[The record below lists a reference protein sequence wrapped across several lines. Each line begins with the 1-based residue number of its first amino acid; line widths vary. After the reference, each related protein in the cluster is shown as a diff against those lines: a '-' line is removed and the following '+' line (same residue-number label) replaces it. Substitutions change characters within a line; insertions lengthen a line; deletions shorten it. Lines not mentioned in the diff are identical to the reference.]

1 MVKIVLQG
9 TTSVSG
15 QVGTFQNR
23 VITDGGVFEAPNCC
37 TTFLK
42 TLTTDEVLG
51 GVLDVR
57 PDVNVPLTFSVGEIR
72 DITKRTGTFSKTI
85 VLPSTDNNNRILNH
99 YYDVNI
105 QAGTFDVSKL
115 TYCQVLQN
123 DVIILEDAILQL
135 ISVNKSQSTDAH
147 EQVVNYEVLIKDTK
161 AELFTSITNAEL
173 TDLDFSDLNHFTNS
187 GVIVSTF
194 TNTQLNGFKY
204 LMPYANAG
212 SNNYNASQFKPA
224 IYAKTYFD
232 RIFANAGFTYE
243 WAGLQDARFDKLII
257 PYNGEAN
264 QIDWTDYKVK
274 ANTAHTTNYSQ
285 PASGNFVAF
294 FENLTAWTETLDLQ
308 NIFNPVTGIYTAPTD
323 VDPNA
328 SQSYEFKFNV
338 TYEVSFF
345 NPNANPVQ
353 PNIFNSQ
360 VGQYVP
366 QPRTFTPYIQ
376 AVNPAG
382 TGASSTLT
390 PIIISTPLASGT
402 TIFGTYSNTGITTP
416 SGYISTGNQ
425 LRTRVGLSSN
435 MTFGTY
441 QWRTAAGTPVKVD
454 INIDIIDISLE
465 VVPNSNVQPV
475 SGNLLMNEY
484 VPQKVKQSDFVKA
497 IFTMF
502 NLFADIDPDNPTN
515 IILTHRDEYYD
526 NGAEKDWTYK
536 LAKDREQN
544 LEFLPDV
551 SSKRLI
557 LTYKQDNDTPNTLYY
572 GATKEVYGQQE
583 YIFNSEYVRDIE
595 TKEILFSPTP
605 IAQTTFGAVVP
616 MIDGQAPKTNIRI
629 LYDGGSTSCGIY
641 NIIDSGTT
649 GTYNVN
655 TYPAI
660 THFDDPITPSYDIN
674 FGTCDFYYYS
684 PQVLTNNTLYNLY
697 WRRTIN
703 QINEGK
709 MLSAYFYLDEGDI
722 HNLKLNDKIRIDNS
736 WWNINRVID
745 YNANTEGLTKV
756 ELISVDSEQE
766 LAPFITN
773 TGTTAPSPT
782 TQGSVAS
789 VLQSMAISSN
799 VALQGSNAAIYGQG
813 NIVAQGVKGVIIGDN
828 KTLNED
834 GLITPKIN
842 GAAVQSQTYV
852 VNLSQV
858 GTNDPTAIDLSNNI
872 GVVTWIRTAQG
883 EYLGTPTNPFDALYT
898 YVMINQVEHDY
909 QTSAYINT
917 DGNIVVIT
925 CRNSGHNHEDDK
937 LNNTT
942 LEIRTY

>member
-37 TTFLK
+37 TAFLK
-42 TLTTDEVLG
+42 TLTTNEVLG

-173 TDLDFSDLNHFTNS
+173 SDLDFSDLDHFTNS

-194 TNTQLNGFKY
+194 TNTQVNGFKY

-274 ANTAHTTNYSQ
+274 ANTAHITNYNQ
-285 PASGNFVAF
+285 PTSGNFVAF

-323 VDPNA
+323 VDPSA

-465 VVPNSNVQPV
+465 IVPNSNVQPV

-526 NGAEKDWTYK
+526 NGVEKNWTYK

-572 GATKEVYGQQE
+572 GATKEIYGQQE

-813 NIVAQGVKGVIIGDN
+813 NIVAQSVKGVIIGDN

-852 VNLSQV
+852 VNLTQV

-872 GVVTWIRTAQG
+872 GVVTWTRTAQG
-883 EYLGTPTNPFDALYT
+883 EYLGTPTNPFDSLYT
-898 YVMINQVEHDY
+898 YVMVNQVEHDY

-925 CRNSGHNHEDDK
+925 CRNSGHNHRDGI

>member
-37 TTFLK
+37 TAFLK

-173 TDLDFSDLNHFTNS
+173 SDLDFSDLNHFTNS

-194 TNTQLNGFKY
+194 TNTEANGFKY
-204 LMPYANAG
+204 VMPYANAG

-274 ANTAHTTNYSQ
+274 ANASHITTFSQ
-285 PASGNFVAF
+285 PTSGNFVAF

-366 QPRTFTPYIQ
+366 QARTFTPYIQ

-390 PIIISTPLASGT
+390 PIIISSPLASGT

-425 LRTRVGLSSN
+425 LRTRVGLNSN

-465 VVPNSNVQPV
+465 IVPNSNVQPV

-526 NGAEKDWTYK
+526 NGVEKDWTYK

-551 SSKRLI
+551 SNKRLI
-557 LTYKQDNDTPNTLYY
+557 LTYKQDDDTPNTLYY
-572 GATKEVYGQQE
+572 GATKEIYGQQE

-789 VLQSMAISSN
+789 VLQSMAISTN

-813 NIVAQGVKGVIIGDN
+813 NIVAQSVKGVIIGDN

-872 GVVTWIRTAQG
+872 GVVTWTRTLQG
-883 EYLGTPTNPFDALYT
+883 NYLGTPTNPFDALYT
-898 YVMINQVEHDY
+898 YVMINSNEHDHLN
-909 QTSAYINT
+909 SAYINT
-917 DGNIVVIT
+917 DGNIVVKT
-925 CRNSGHNHEDDK
+925 TNTQNHQHRDGI

>member
-37 TTFLK
+37 TSFLK

-173 TDLDFSDLNHFTNS
+173 SDLDFSDLNHFTNS

-194 TNTQLNGFKY
+194 TNTEANGFKY
-204 LMPYANAG
+204 VMPYANAG
-212 SNNYNASQFKPA
+212 SNSYNASQFKPA

-274 ANTAHTTNYSQ
+274 ANTAHITTFSQ

-366 QPRTFTPYIQ
+366 QARTFTPYIQ

-390 PIIISTPLASGT
+390 PIIISSPLASGT

-425 LRTRVGLSSN
+425 LRTRVGLNSN

-465 VVPNSNVQPV
+465 IVPNSNVQPV

-551 SSKRLI
+551 SNKRLI
-557 LTYKQDNDTPNTLYY
+557 LTYKQDDDTPNTLYY
-572 GATKEVYGQQE
+572 GATKEIYGQQE

-782 TQGSVAS
+782 TQGSAAS

-813 NIVAQGVKGVIIGDN
+813 NIVAQSVKGVIIGDN

-872 GVVTWIRTAQG
+872 GVVTWTRTLKG
-883 EYLGTPTNPFDALYT
+883 NYLGTPTNPFDALYT
-898 YVMINQVEHDY
+898 YVMINSNEHDHLN
-909 QTSAYINT
+909 SAYINT
-917 DGNIVVIT
+917 DGNIVVKT
-925 CRNSGHNHEDDK
+925 TNTQNHQHNDDI

>member
-194 TNTQLNGFKY
+194 TNTQVNGFKY

-465 VVPNSNVQPV
+465 VVPNSNVQPI

-484 VPQKVKQSDFVKA
+484 VPQKIKQSDFVKA

-782 TQGSVAS
+782 TQGSTAS

-872 GVVTWIRTAQG
+872 GVVTWTRTLQG
-883 EYLGTPTNPFDALYT
+883 NYLGTPTNPFDALYT
-898 YVMINQVEHDY
+898 YVMINSNEHDHLN
-909 QTSAYINT
+909 SAYINT
-917 DGNIVVIT
+917 DGNIVVKT
-925 CRNSGHNHEDDK
+925 TNTQNHQHNDDI

>member
-194 TNTQLNGFKY
+194 TNTQVNGFKY

-425 LRTRVGLSSN
+425 LRTRVGLNSN

-465 VVPNSNVQPV
+465 IVPNSNVQPV

-872 GVVTWIRTAQG
+872 GDVTWIRTAQG

-925 CRNSGHNHEDDK
+925 CRNSGHKHEDDK

>member
-9 TTSVSG
+9 TTSVSA

-37 TTFLK
+37 TEFLK
-42 TLTTDEVLG
+42 SLGDDEVLG

-57 PDVNVPLTFSVGEIR
+57 PDVNFPLTFSVGEIR

-105 QAGTFDVSKL
+105 QAGTFDVTKL

-135 ISVNKSQSTDAH
+135 VAVNKSQSTDAH

-173 TDLDFSDLNHFTNS
+173 TDLDFSDLNHFSNS
-187 GVIVSTF
+187 GVIVSTYS
-194 TNTQLNGFKY
+194 NTEANGFKY
-204 LMPYANAG
+204 VLPYSNTG
-212 SNNYNASQFKPA
+212 SINYNVRQLKPA

-232 RIFANAGFTYE
+232 RIFASAGFTYE
-243 WAGLQDARFDKLII
+243 WASLQDARFDKLLI
-257 PYNGEAN
+257 PYNGEEN
-264 QIDWTDYKVK
+264 QIDWSDYKVK
-274 ANTAHTTNYSQ
+274 ARDTYTTSNTQPTNGGFLSFY
-285 PASGNFVAF
+285 
-294 FENLTAWTETLDLQ
+294 ETLTGWTEDLDPQGL
-308 NIFNPVTGIYTAPTD
+308 FDPTTGIYTAPTD
-323 VDPNA
+323 VDPTA

-338 TYEVSFF
+338 TYEVSFY

-353 PNIFNSQ
+353 PYIYNSQ
-360 VGQYVP
+360 SGTYVP
-366 QPRTFTPYIQ
+366 ASRTFTPYLQ
-376 AVNPAG
+376 AVGPLG
-382 TGASSTLT
+382 GASSSLT
-390 PIIISTPLASGT
+390 PIGVTSALASGT
-402 TIFGTYSNTGITTP
+402 TIFGSYQNTGITTP
-416 SGYISTGNQ
+416 SGYIATGDP
-425 LRTRVGLSSN
+425 LTMRVGIASN
-435 MTFGTY
+435 MTFGQYT
-441 QWRTAAGTPVKVD
+441 WRTAAGTPVQVD
-454 INIDIIDISLE
+454 INIDIIEVSLE
-465 VVPNSNVQPV
+465 VMPNSNVQPIGGV
-475 SGNLLMNEY
+475 IQMNEY

-502 NLFADIDPDNPTN
+502 NLFADID
-515 IILTHRDEYYD
+515 RDAYYD

-551 SSKRLI
+551 TNKRLI
-557 LTYKQDNDTPNTLYY
+557 LTYKQDSDTPNTLYY

-629 LYDGGSTSCGIY
+629 LYDGGEQPCGSY
-641 NIIDSGTT
+641 NLVDGGAT
-649 GTYNVN
+649 GTYGIN

-660 THFDDPITPSYDIN
+660 THFDDPLTPSYDIN

-709 MLSAYFYLDEGDI
+709 MLSAFFYLNEGDI

-745 YNANTEGLTKV
+745 YNANAEGLTKV

-766 LAPFITN
+766 LVPFITN
-773 TGTTAPSPT
+773 TGTPAPSPT
-782 TQGSVAS
+782 TEASLNS
-789 VLQSMAISSN
+789 VLRSTTTSTN
-799 VALQGSNAAIYGQG
+799 VILESTDVSVYGRG
-813 NIVAQGVKGVIIGDN
+813 NTIAQGTRGVVIGDGQ
-828 KTLNED
+828 TLNED
-834 GLITPKIN
+834 GLITPRIN
-842 GAAVQSQTYV
+842 GAPVQSTTYIA
-852 VNLSQV
+852 NLTQA
-858 GTNDPTAIDLSNNI
+858 GTNAPTAIEISNNL
-872 GVVTWIRTAQG
+872 GVVTWTRTAAG
-883 EYLGTPTNPFDALYT
+883 EYLGTPPSPLDALYT

-925 CRNSGHNHEDDK
+925 CRNSGHNHEDDR

>member
-37 TTFLK
+37 TAFLK

-173 TDLDFSDLNHFTNS
+173 SDLDFSDLDHFTNS
-187 GVIVSTF
+187 GVIISTF
-194 TNTQLNGFKY
+194 TNTQVNGFKY

-274 ANTAHTTNYSQ
+274 ANTAHITSFSQ
-285 PASGNFVAF
+285 PTSGNFVAF

-353 PNIFNSQ
+353 PNILNSQ

-366 QPRTFTPYIQ
+366 TPRTFTPYIQ

-425 LRTRVGLSSN
+425 LRTRVGLNSN

-465 VVPNSNVQPV
+465 IVPNSNVQPV

-526 NGAEKDWTYK
+526 NGVEKDWTYK

-572 GATKEVYGQQE
+572 GATKEIYGQQE

-756 ELISVDSEQE
+756 ELISVDTEQE

-813 NIVAQGVKGVIIGDN
+813 NIVAQSVKGVIIGDN

-872 GVVTWIRTAQG
+872 GNVTWIRTAAG
-883 EYLGTPTNPFDALYT
+883 EYLGTPTNPFDSLYT

-917 DGNIVVIT
+917 DGNIVVVT
-925 CRNSGHNHEDDK
+925 CRNSGHNHNDGI

>member
-9 TTSVSG
+9 TTSVSA

-37 TTFLK
+37 TEFLK
-42 TLTTDEVLG
+42 SLGDDEVIG

-57 PDVNVPLTFSVGEIR
+57 PDVNFPLTFSVGEIR

-105 QAGTFDVSKL
+105 QAGTFDVTKL

-135 ISVNKSQSTDAH
+135 VAVNKSQSTDAH

-173 TDLDFSDLNHFTNS
+173 TDLDFSDLDHFSNS
-187 GVIVSTF
+187 GVIVSTYS
-194 TNTQLNGFKY
+194 NTEANGFKY
-204 LMPYANAG
+204 VLPYSNTG
-212 SNNYNASQFKPA
+212 SINYNVRQLKPA

-243 WAGLQDARFDKLII
+243 WASLQDARFDKLLI
-257 PYNGEAN
+257 PYNGEEN
-264 QIDWTDYKVK
+264 QIDWSDYKVK
-274 ANTAHTTNYSQ
+274 ARDTYTTSNTQPTNGGFLSFY
-285 PASGNFVAF
+285 
-294 FENLTAWTETLDLQ
+294 ETLTGWTEDLDPQSL
-308 NIFNPVTGIYTAPTD
+308 FDPTTGVYTAPTD
-323 VDPNA
+323 VDPTA
-328 SQSYEFKFNV
+328 SQSYEFKFNI
-338 TYEVSFF
+338 TYEVSFY
-345 NPNANPVQ
+345 NHNANPVQ
-353 PNIFNSQ
+353 PYIYNSQ
-360 VGQYVP
+360 SGTYVP
-366 QPRTFTPYIQ
+366 AGRTFTPYLQ
-376 AVNPAG
+376 AVGPLG
-382 TGASSTLT
+382 GASSSLT
-390 PIIISTPLASGT
+390 PIGVTSALASGT
-402 TIFGTYSNTGITTP
+402 TIFGSYQNTGITTP
-416 SGYISTGNQ
+416 SGYIATGDPLNM
-425 LRTRVGLSSN
+425 RVGMASN
-435 MTFGTY
+435 MTFGQYT
-441 QWRTAAGTPVKVD
+441 WRTAAGTPVQVD
-454 INIDIIDISLE
+454 INIDIIEVSLE
-465 VVPNSNVQPV
+465 VMPNSNVQPIGGV
-475 SGNLLMNEY
+475 IQMNEY

-502 NLFADIDPDNPTN
+502 NLFADIDPDNPSN
-515 IILTHRDEYYD
+515 IILTHRDAYYD
-526 NGAEKDWTYK
+526 NGNEKEWTYK

-551 SSKRLI
+551 TNKRLI
-557 LTYKQDNDTPNTLYY
+557 LTYKQDSDTPNTLYY

-629 LYDGGSTSCGIY
+629 LYDGGEQPCGSY
-641 NIIDSGTT
+641 NLVDGGAT
-649 GTYNVN
+649 GTYGIN

-660 THFDDPITPSYDIN
+660 THFDDPLTPSYDIN

-709 MLSAYFYLDEGDI
+709 MLSAFFYLNEGDI

-745 YNANTEGLTKV
+745 YNANAEGLTKV

-766 LAPFITN
+766 LVPFITN
-773 TGTTAPSPT
+773 TGTPAPSPT
-782 TQGSVAS
+782 TEASLNS
-789 VLQSMAISSN
+789 VLRSTTTSTN
-799 VALQGSNAAIYGQG
+799 VILESTDVSVYGRG
-813 NIVAQGVKGVIIGDN
+813 NTIAQGTRGVVIGDGQ
-828 KTLNED
+828 TLNED
-834 GLITPKIN
+834 GIITPRIN
-842 GAAVQSQTYV
+842 GAPVQNSTYIANLTQT
-852 VNLSQV
+852 
-858 GTNDPTAIDLSNNI
+858 GTNAPTAIEISNNL
-872 GVVTWIRTAQG
+872 GNVTWTRTAQG
-883 EYLGTPTNPFDALYT
+883 EYLGTPINPFDALYT
-898 YVMINQVEHDY
+898 YVMVNQVEHDY

-925 CRNSGHNHEDDK
+925 CRNSGHNHDDGK

-942 LEIRTY
+942 IEIRTY

>member
-9 TTSVSG
+9 TTSVSA

-37 TTFLK
+37 TEFLK
-42 TLTTDEVLG
+42 SLGDDEVLG

-57 PDVNVPLTFSVGEIR
+57 PDVNFPLTFSVGEIR

-105 QAGTFDVSKL
+105 QAGTFDVTKL

-135 ISVNKSQSTDAH
+135 VAVNKSQSTDAH

-173 TDLDFSDLNHFTNS
+173 TDLDFSDLNHFSNS
-187 GVIVSTF
+187 GVIVSTYS
-194 TNTQLNGFKY
+194 NTEANGFKY
-204 LMPYANAG
+204 ILPYSNTG
-212 SNNYNASQFKPA
+212 SINYNVRQLKPA

-243 WAGLQDARFDKLII
+243 WASLQDARFDKLLI
-257 PYNGEAN
+257 PYNGEEN
-264 QIDWTDYKVK
+264 QIDWSDYKVK
-274 ANTAHTTNYSQ
+274 ARDSYTTSNTQ
-285 PASGNFVAF
+285 PSNGGFLSF
-294 FENLTAWTETLDLQ
+294 YETLTGWTEDLDPQSL
-308 NIFNPVTGIYTAPTD
+308 FNPTTGVYTAPTD
-323 VDPNA
+323 VDPTA

-338 TYEVSFF
+338 TYEVSFY
-345 NPNANPVQ
+345 NPSGSAVQ
-353 PNIFNSQ
+353 PYIFNSQ
-360 VGQYVP
+360 LGTYVP
-366 QPRTFTPYIQ
+366 ASRTFTPYLQ
-376 AVNPAG
+376 AVGPLG
-382 TGASSTLT
+382 GASSSLT
-390 PIIISTPLASGT
+390 PIGVTGPLGSGT
-402 TIFGTYSNTGITTP
+402 TIFGSYQNTGITTP
-416 SGYISTGNQ
+416 SGYIATGDP
-425 LRTRVGLSSN
+425 LTIRVGMNSN
-435 MTFGTY
+435 MTFGQYT
-441 QWRTAAGTPVKVD
+441 WRTAAGTPVKVD
-454 INIDIIDISLE
+454 INIDIIEVSLE
-465 VVPNSNVQPV
+465 VMPNSNVQPIGGV
-475 SGNLLMNEY
+475 IQMNEY

-502 NLFADIDPDNPTN
+502 NLFADIDPDNPSN
-515 IILTHRDEYYD
+515 IILTHRDAYYD

-551 SSKRLI
+551 TNKRLI
-557 LTYKQDNDTPNTLYY
+557 LTYKQDSDTPNTLYY

-595 TKEILFSPTP
+595 TKEIIFSPTP

-629 LYDGGSTSCGIY
+629 LYDGGEQPCGSY
-641 NIIDSGTT
+641 NLVDGGTT
-649 GTYNVN
+649 GTYGIN

-684 PQVLTNNTLYNLY
+684 PQTLTNNTLYNLY

-709 MLSAYFYLDEGDI
+709 MLSAFFYLDEGDI

-745 YNANTEGLTKV
+745 YNANDQALTKV
-756 ELISVDSEQE
+756 ELITVDSEQE
-766 LAPFITN
+766 LVPFITN
-773 TGTTAPSPT
+773 TGTPAPSPT
-782 TQGSVAS
+782 TEASLNS
-789 VLQSMAISSN
+789 VLRSTTTSTN
-799 VALQGSNAAIYGQG
+799 VILESTDVSVYGRG
-813 NIVAQGVKGVIIGDN
+813 NTIAQGTRGVVIGDGQ
-828 KTLNED
+828 TLNED
-834 GLITPKIN
+834 GIITPRIN
-842 GAAVQSQTYV
+842 GASVQSQTYV
-852 VNLSQV
+852 ANLTQT
-858 GTNDPTAIDLSNNI
+858 GTSAPTAIELSNNI
-872 GVVTWIRTAQG
+872 GVVTWTRTLKG
-883 EYLGTPTNPFDALYT
+883 NYLGTPTNPFDALYT
-898 YVMINQVEHDY
+898 YVMINSNEHDHLN
-909 QTSAYINT
+909 SAYINT
-917 DGNIVVIT
+917 DGNIVVKT
-925 CRNSGHNHEDDK
+925 TDTQNHQHSDGV

>member
-1 MVKIVLQG
+1 M
-9 TTSVSG
+9 
-15 QVGTFQNR
+15 
-23 VITDGGVFEAPNCC
+23 
-37 TTFLK
+37 
-42 TLTTDEVLG
+42 
-51 GVLDVR
+51 
-57 PDVNVPLTFSVGEIR
+57 
-72 DITKRTGTFSKTI
+72 
-85 VLPSTDNNNRILNH
+85 
-99 YYDVNI
+99 
-105 QAGTFDVSKL
+105 
-115 TYCQVLQN
+115 
-123 DVIILEDAILQL
+123 
-135 ISVNKSQSTDAH
+135 
-147 EQVVNYEVLIKDTK
+147 
-161 AELFTSITNAEL
+161 
-173 TDLDFSDLNHFTNS
+173 
-187 GVIVSTF
+187 
-194 TNTQLNGFKY
+194 
-204 LMPYANAG
+204 
-212 SNNYNASQFKPA
+212 
-224 IYAKTYFD
+224 
-232 RIFANAGFTYE
+232 
-243 WAGLQDARFDKLII
+243 
-257 PYNGEAN
+257 
-264 QIDWTDYKVK
+264 
-274 ANTAHTTNYSQ
+274 
-285 PASGNFVAF
+285 AF

-360 VGQYVP
+360 VGQYVA

-390 PIIISTPLASGT
+390 PIIISSPLASGT

-425 LRTRVGLSSN
+425 LRTRVGLNSN

-465 VVPNSNVQPV
+465 IVPNSNVQPV

-526 NGAEKDWTYK
+526 NGVEKDWTYK

-572 GATKEVYGQQE
+572 GATKEIYGQQE

-722 HNLKLNDKIRIDNS
+722 HNLKLNDKIRINNS

-756 ELISVDSEQE
+756 ELISVDTEQE

-858 GTNDPTAIDLSNNI
+858 GTSAPTAIDLSNNI
-872 GVVTWIRTAQG
+872 GNVTWIRTAAG

-917 DGNIVVIT
+917 DGNIVVVT
-925 CRNSGHNHEDDK
+925 CRNSGHNHNDGI

>member
-1 MVKIVLQG
+1 
-9 TTSVSG
+9 
-15 QVGTFQNR
+15 
-23 VITDGGVFEAPNCC
+23 
-37 TTFLK
+37 
-42 TLTTDEVLG
+42 
-51 GVLDVR
+51 
-57 PDVNVPLTFSVGEIR
+57 
-72 DITKRTGTFSKTI
+72 
-85 VLPSTDNNNRILNH
+85 
-99 YYDVNI
+99 
-105 QAGTFDVSKL
+105 
-115 TYCQVLQN
+115 
-123 DVIILEDAILQL
+123 
-135 ISVNKSQSTDAH
+135 
-147 EQVVNYEVLIKDTK
+147 
-161 AELFTSITNAEL
+161 
-173 TDLDFSDLNHFTNS
+173 
-187 GVIVSTF
+187 
-194 TNTQLNGFKY
+194 
-204 LMPYANAG
+204 MPYANAG

-274 ANTAHTTNYSQ
+274 ANTAHITNYSQ
-285 PASGNFVAF
+285 PTSGNFVAF

-390 PIIISTPLASGT
+390 PIIISSPLASGT

-425 LRTRVGLSSN
+425 LRTRVGLNSN

-465 VVPNSNVQPV
+465 IVPNSNVQPV

-572 GATKEVYGQQE
+572 GATKEIYGQQE

-756 ELISVDSEQE
+756 ELISVDTEQE

-789 VLQSMAISSN
+789 VLQSMSISSN

-872 GVVTWIRTAQG
+872 GVVTWTRTLQG
-883 EYLGTPTNPFDALYT
+883 NYLGTPTNPFDALYT
-898 YVMINQVEHDY
+898 YVMINSNEHDHLN
-909 QTSAYINT
+909 SAYINT
-917 DGNIVVIT
+917 DGNIVVKT
-925 CRNSGHNHEDDK
+925 TNTQNHQHRDGI